1 MRAQHETPSQT
12 TTHPAS
18 HHEIHFSQRS
28 GWLRAAV
35 LGANDGILSVA
46 SLVIGVA
53 ASGAAPA
60 VLVITGVAGLVS
72 GALSMAAGEYVSV
85 QSQADTE
92 QADLAKEAIELHRN
106 PQFELAELTQIYVA
120 RGLTEDL
127 AHQVAI
133 QLTAHN
139 ALDAHARDEIG
150 VSEALA
156 AKPVQAAASSAL
168 SFSLGALF
176 PILAAWYSPP
186 HDVVMTVGIVSTLAL
201 ILSGGLSSYAGGA
214 PLYKGILRVTIG
226 GILAMLF
233 TAWIGSQFGTHLT

>member
-1 MRAQHETPSQT
+1 MQ
-12 TTHPAS
+12 AS
-18 HHEIHFSQRS
+18 HHEVHYSQRS

-60 VLVITGVAGLVS
+60 VLVITGIAGLVS

-106 PQFELAELTQIYVA
+106 PQFELAELTQIYVT
-120 RGLTEDL
+120 RGLTEEL

-168 SFSLGALF
+168 SFSIGALF
-176 PILAAWYSPP
+176 PILAAWYSPQ
-186 HDVVMTVGIVSTLAL
+186 HAVAMTVGIVSTLAL
-201 ILSGGLSSYAGGA
+201 IISGGLSSYAGGA

-233 TAWIGSQFGTHLT
+233 TAWIGSLFGTHLA